1 MLRDTISPN
10 YNTYEYLQVQATPPP
25 PFLRI
30 LSIPFISPHNRP
42 CDEKRRTLEQA
53 SIFME
58 EVRPSERVRVMLE
71 EDAPDDVSMEER
83 PSVSSPPTLSE
94 DQSSQ
99 EDSEEDIAPLSA
111 TLIDRRLHLRR
122 KGEEGLD

>member
-1 MLRDTISPN
+1 
-10 YNTYEYLQVQATPPP
+10 
-25 PFLRI
+25 
-30 LSIPFISPHNRP
+30 
-42 CDEKRRTLEQA
+42 
-53 SIFME
+53 
-58 EVRPSERVRVMLE
+58 MLE